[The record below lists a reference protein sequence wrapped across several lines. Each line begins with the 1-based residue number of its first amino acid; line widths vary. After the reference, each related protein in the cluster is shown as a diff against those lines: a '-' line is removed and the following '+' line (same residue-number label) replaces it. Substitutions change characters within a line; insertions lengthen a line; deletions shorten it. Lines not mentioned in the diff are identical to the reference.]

1 MSRTGIFSEKKK
13 YAKKKPP
20 VSFYELQ
27 DFSCKFGFFPGFSVY
42 FFLKNRY
49 NRKVSVS
56 TVSVFLL
63 YLFTSVGIPQE
74 SE

>member
-1 MSRTGIFSEKKK
+1 MNYRIF
-13 YAKKKPP
+13 P
-20 VSFYELQ
+20 VNLLSFLV
-27 DFSCKFGFFPGFSVY
+27 FLFTFFW
-42 FFLKNRY
+42 KNRY